1 MPITQA
7 PSPFIGVIMLD
18 TRFFR
23 PAGDIGQPLT
33 FERAGIPARF
43 HRVARATARRVVLC
57 TSHDLLQPF
66 MEAAQTLEQQG
77 AALITTSC
85 GFLARYQSEL
95 QAAVKVPVISSSL
108 LQCQHLERP
117 GIVTFDAASLKADVL
132 EGAGVPPGTPVCGL
146 QPGCLLQTAI
156 LQDWPSMDL
165 QQTCADVVE
174 ASLRLL
180 KLHPDVE
187 QIVLECTNMPPYREA
202 IMRATGRQVLDLET
216 MLLQQWTQML
226 HQHG

>member
-57 TSHDLLQPF
+57 TSHDLLHPF

-108 LQCQHLERP
+108 LLCQHLERP

-132 EGAGVPPGTPVCGL
+132 EGASVPQGRRAPLGL
-146 QPGCLLQTAI
+146 SHS
-156 LQDWPSMDL
+156 PSCQRARAPRQAPKQM
-165 QQTCADVVE
+165 
-174 ASLRLL
+174 ASTVGII
-180 KLHPDVE
+180 HSF
-187 QIVLECTNMPPYREA
+187 
-202 IMRATGRQVLDLET
+202 
-216 MLLQQWTQML
+216 
-226 HQHG
+226 